1 MSSGD
6 GEAPSGCGS
15 PTARR
20 VRRPLPCGVYAAFFF
35 DPAGRP
41 GPRRRLRRRRP
52 VFGFGDTGAAFFCAI
67 FSATAFGG
75 RPGPPGRHF
84 PRVLRRR
91 RRRPFFALGFVPE
104 ALPSNERMAS
114 PTSSC
119 TKSRITVAK
128 LFCLGMTASLPQK
141 RILDSGRESKGR
153 GRRDCAARRS
163 AVYRA
168 IPEREVPGP
177 CPPER
182 GLAYCL
188 SSWPRTAPCPY

>member
-75 RPGPPGRHF
+75 RPGPPGRHV

-91 RRRPFFALGFVPE
+91 RRRFGAGFVGE
-104 ALPSNERMAS
+104 TVLNNEWTAER
-114 PTSSC
+114 TSCC
-119 TKSRITVAK
+119 TMSRITVTR
-128 LFCLGMTASLPQK
+128 LFCLGIECSFLSRHMRGTMN
-141 RILDSGRESKGR
+141 GKGADA
-153 GRRDCAARRS
+153 G
-163 AVYRA
+163 
-168 IPEREVPGP
+168 
-177 CPPER
+177 
-182 GLAYCL
+182 GLL
-188 SSWPRTAPCPY
+188 